1 MKLLGLL
8 IFVFSFT
15 ACQNAESYPGAP
27 ETMFGSVS
35 DRALKLEIANTP
47 STRAVGLMHRTKLGS
62 EEGMLFVFPRP
73 DYLSFWM
80 KNTLIPLS
88 IGYFNEDM
96 LLIET
101 HDMKPNQT
109 REVYNSSKP
118 ALYALEVNL
127 GWFAKNKIG
136 KDAILTLERKVSAI
150 D

>member
-1 MKLLGLL
+1 
-8 IFVFSFT
+8 
-15 ACQNAESYPGAP
+15 
-27 ETMFGSVS
+27 
-35 DRALKLEIANTP
+35 
-47 STRAVGLMHRTKLGS
+47 
-62 EEGMLFVFPRP
+62 
-73 DYLSFWM
+73 M

-101 HDMKPNQT
+101 YDMKPNQT